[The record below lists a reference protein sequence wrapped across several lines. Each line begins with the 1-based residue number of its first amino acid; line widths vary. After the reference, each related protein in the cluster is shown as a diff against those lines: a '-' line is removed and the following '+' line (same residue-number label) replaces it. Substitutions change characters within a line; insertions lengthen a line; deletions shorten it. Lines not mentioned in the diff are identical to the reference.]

1 MMGKILSFN
10 TEKSTFFLRYFIFF
24 FVNGIFIIKYG
35 SEHFSAL
42 QASAFL
48 LLYIIVFSG
57 FIFLVKK
64 IILKDSVFKILFWL
78 IVPLF
83 FLCTV
88 YINRMVDSQ
97 NLMTDRWAAMEI
109 SINAIL
115 RGEYPYNIVDFQG
128 NESSNLPVL
137 VLLGMPFYLLFGS
150 VGYLQCFVFVVFSL
164 IVLKFFKNYRERV
177 LAISLLIFSP
187 SYLYEIY
194 TKSDLFSNFI
204 IAVGAILFLWKYFIK
219 STKLRYEYV
228 AIIAALLLLT
238 RIPILFPLMILLLR
252 KVYFLSFRQKFI
264 FGSVLILTTIPF
276 LIWFFLPAESWE
288 LIKYHNPFQL
298 QSKQPVFFSFFFF
311 TLAGILSFKV
321 KNVRNV
327 LDYSSFVLFFS
338 VMSVFLLL
346 IYWYGLK
353 SVFFESGFDISYFNV
368 AMPFFILSLPLN
380 NSILGKEALLKI

>member
-10 TEKSTFFLRYFIFF
+10 SEKSTFFLRYFIFF

-48 LLYIIVFSG
+48 FLYIIVFSG

-83 FLCTV
+83 FLCTI

-115 RGEYPYNIVDFQG
+115 RGEYPYNIVDFKG

-177 LAISLLIFSP
+177 VAICLLIFSP

-298 QSKQPVFFSFFFF
+298 QSKQPVFFSVFFF

-338 VMSVFLLL
+338 VMSVFLLM

>member
-1 MMGKILSFN
+1 MGKILSFN
-10 TEKSTFFLRYFIFF
+10 SEKSTFFLRYFIFF

-35 SEHFSAL
+35 SDHFSAL

-48 LLYIIVFSG
+48 FLYIIVFSG
-57 FIFLVKK
+57 FIFLVKN

-83 FLCTV
+83 FLCTI

-164 IVLKFFKNYRERV
+164 IVFKFFKNYRERV

-219 STKLRYEYV
+219 STKLRYGYV

-252 KVYFLSFRQKFI
+252 KVYFLSFRQKVI

-338 VMSVFLLL
+338 VMSVFLLM

>member
-276 LIWFFLPAESWE
+276 LSWFFLPAESWE

>member
-1 MMGKILSFN
+1 MGKILSFN
-10 TEKSTFFLRYFIFF
+10 SEKSTFFLRYFIFF

-35 SEHFSAL
+35 SEHFSDL

-48 LLYIIVFSG
+48 FLYIIVFSG

-83 FLCTV
+83 FLCTI
-88 YINRMVDSQ
+88 YINRTVDSQ

-177 LAISLLIFSP
+177 VAISLLIFSP

-338 VMSVFLLL
+338 VMSVFLLM

-368 AMPFFILSLPLN
+368 AMPSIILSLPLN

>member
-1 MMGKILSFN
+1 MGKILSFN
-10 TEKSTFFLRYFIFF
+10 SEKSTFFLRYFIFF

-83 FLCTV
+83 FLCTI

-204 IAVGAILFLWKYFIK
+204 IAVGAIFFLWKYFIK

-298 QSKQPVFFSFFFF
+298 QSKQPVFFSFFFV

-338 VMSVFLLL
+338 VMSVFLLM

>member
-1 MMGKILSFN
+1 MGKILSFN
-10 TEKSTFFLRYFIFF
+10 SEKSTFFLRYFIFF

-48 LLYIIVFSG
+48 FLYIIVFSG

-83 FLCTV
+83 FLCTI

-164 IVLKFFKNYRERV
+164 IVFKFFKNYRERV

-338 VMSVFLLL
+338 VMSVFLLM

>member
-10 TEKSTFFLRYFIFF
+10 SEKSTFFLRYFIFF

-48 LLYIIVFSG
+48 FLYIIVFSG

-83 FLCTV
+83 FLCTI
-88 YINRMVDSQ
+88 YINRTVDSQ

-177 LAISLLIFSP
+177 VAISLLIFSP

-338 VMSVFLLL
+338 VMSVFLLM

>member
-48 LLYIIVFSG
+48 FLYIIVFSG

-83 FLCTV
+83 FLCTI
-88 YINRMVDSQ
+88 YINRTVDSQ

-338 VMSVFLLL
+338 VMSVFLLM

>member
-48 LLYIIVFSG
+48 FLYIIVFSG

-83 FLCTV
+83 FLCTI
-88 YINRMVDSQ
+88 YINRTVDSQ

-164 IVLKFFKNYRERV
+164 IVFKFFKNYRERV
-177 LAISLLIFSP
+177 VAICLLIFSP

-276 LIWFFLPAESWE
+276 MIWFFLPAESWE

-338 VMSVFLLL
+338 VMSVFLLM

>member
-1 MMGKILSFN
+1 MGKFLSFN
-10 TEKSTFFLRYFIFF
+10 AEKSTFFLRYFIFF

-42 QASAFL
+42 QASVFL

-276 LIWFFLPAESWE
+276 LSWFFLPAESWE

-338 VMSVFLLL
+338 VMSVFLLM

>member
-1 MMGKILSFN
+1 MGKILSFN
-10 TEKSTFFLRYFIFF
+10 SEKSTFFLRYFIFF

-35 SEHFSAL
+35 SEHFSDL

-48 LLYIIVFSG
+48 FLYIIVFSG

-83 FLCTV
+83 FLCTI

-177 LAISLLIFSP
+177 VAISLLIFSP

-338 VMSVFLLL
+338 VMSVFLLM

-368 AMPFFILSLPLN
+368 AMPSIILSLPLN

>member
-1 MMGKILSFN
+1 MGKILSFN
-10 TEKSTFFLRYFIFF
+10 SEKSTFFLRYFIFF

-35 SEHFSAL
+35 SEHFSDL

-48 LLYIIVFSG
+48 FLYIIVFSG

-83 FLCTV
+83 FLCTI
-88 YINRMVDSQ
+88 YINRTVDSQ

-177 LAISLLIFSP
+177 VAISLLIFSP
-187 SYLYEIY
+187 
-194 TKSDLFSNFI
+194 
-204 IAVGAILFLWKYFIK
+204 
-219 STKLRYEYV
+219 
-228 AIIAALLLLT
+228 
-238 RIPILFPLMILLLR
+238 
-252 KVYFLSFRQKFI
+252 
-264 FGSVLILTTIPF
+264 
-276 LIWFFLPAESWE
+276 
-288 LIKYHNPFQL
+288 
-298 QSKQPVFFSFFFF
+298 
-311 TLAGILSFKV
+311 
-321 KNVRNV
+321 
-327 LDYSSFVLFFS
+327 
-338 VMSVFLLL
+338 
-346 IYWYGLK
+346 
-353 SVFFESGFDISYFNV
+353 
-368 AMPFFILSLPLN
+368 
-380 NSILGKEALLKI
+380 